1 MSEAYSNEIEE
12 NEEHLKVEEQPA
24 SDPNNSGRWTD
35 EENFKYVM
43 FLDKN
48 KQRFS
53 CRLKRR

>member
-1 MSEAYSNEIEE
+1 MSEVYSSEIEKPE
-12 NEEHLKVEEQPA
+12 AELKVEEQPA

-48 KQRFS
+48 KQRLS